1 MRFLSLSFC
10 PEPLLFWEDVER
22 LASLERARLRDP
34 EADPEASARGL
45 SEAAERIYRR
55 YVAED
60 AEALI
65 NLPSHISGPLYAAS
79 ASGGAAPSSASVFR
93 SAQRDA
99 RHLILTDPFPR
110 FPALSSLR
118 RHAVRAAAPRRRA
131 QPGRSAAVSCGK
143 RSEC

>member
-65 NLPSHISGPLYAAS
+65 NLPSHISGPLHAAS

-110 FPALSSLR
+110 SLRSQVFADMQSELLRRDGALSQ
-118 RHAVRAAAPRRRA
+118 VAAL
-131 QPGRSAAVSCGK
+131 Q
-143 RSEC
+143 